1 MITADFDWEGLF
13 ASLTQSPLQIALVV
27 TGGGSGA
34 VAHCFRRA
42 GASAVLVEAVIP
54 YSRLSLANYLNVQ
67 PRGSS
72 ASPARAHQ
80 LAATA
85 LARAGALTDREMPY
99 ETAGL
104 ALVAALPTI
113 HPRKGADRIHVS
125 LHTQRERELWSAE
138 LPKDAFDRDTAE
150 AITEEMIFIALS
162 GLRRDAEAT
171 AAESPSR
178 SPSHLRCGVPLTHS
192 LT

>member
-1 MITADFDWEGLF
+1 MSTAEFDWEELF
-13 ASLTQSPLQIALVV
+13 ESLTQSPLQIALVV

-34 VAHCFRRA
+34 VARCFRRA
-42 GASAVLVEAVIP
+42 GASSVFVEAVIP
-54 YSRLSLANYLNVQ
+54 YSRLSMANYLNVQ

-72 ASPARAHQ
+72 ASAERAHQ

-85 LARAGALTDREMPY
+85 LARAGALTDRDMPY

-113 HPRKGADRIHVS
+113 NPRKGRDRIHVS
-125 LHTQRERELWSAE
+125 LHTQQERQLWSAE
-138 LPKDAFDRDTAE
+138 LPKDAFDRDAAE

-162 GLRRDAEAT
+162 GLRHDSGATAEAI
-171 AAESPSR
+171 
-178 SPSHLRCGVPLTHS
+178 PSHLRCGLPLIHS

>member
-13 ASLTQSPLQIALVV
+13 ESLTQSPLQIALVV

-34 VAHCFRRA
+34 VARCFRRA
-42 GASAVLVEAVIP
+42 GASTVFVEAVIP
-54 YSRLSLANYLNVQ
+54 YSRLSITNYLNVQ

-72 ASPARAHQ
+72 ASAARAHQ

-85 LARAGALTDREMPY
+85 LARAGALTDRDMPY

-104 ALVAALPTI
+104 ALVAALPTTQ
-113 HPRKGADRIHVS
+113 PRKGADRIHVS
-125 LHTQRERELWSAE
+125 LHTQRERQLWSAE
-138 LPKDAFDRDTAE
+138 LPKDAFDRDMAE
-150 AITEEMIFIALS
+150 AITEEIIFIALS
-162 GLRRDAEAT
+162 GLRRDNGAT
-171 AAESPSR
+171 GNEVPGN
-178 SPSHLRCGVPLTHS
+178 LRCGVPLIHS